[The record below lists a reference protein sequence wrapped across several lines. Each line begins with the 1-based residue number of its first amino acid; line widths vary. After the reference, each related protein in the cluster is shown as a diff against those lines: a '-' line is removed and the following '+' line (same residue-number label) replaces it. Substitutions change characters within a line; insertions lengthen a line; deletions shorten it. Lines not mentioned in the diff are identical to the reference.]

1 MTTSTLQVLIG
12 NALTDR
18 TFRAGLLNG
27 SRRRILSSFA
37 LTTEEIETIMGIQ
50 ADSLEQFAGALHE
63 RFLAKEEEPETPPVF
78 RTYKHR
84 PYSFEQGVLE

>member
-12 NALTDR
+12 NALIDR
-18 TFRAGLLNG
+18 TFRTGLLNG

-37 LTTEEIETIMGIQ
+37 LTSEEIETIMGIQ

-63 RFLAKEEEPETPPVF
+63 RFLAKEEEPENPPL
-78 RTYKHR
+78 RRKYKPR
-84 PYSFEQGVLE
+84 LYPSEQGV